1 MNRKLMLPLAML
13 CFACESKEPAP
24 EALPTAAPPV
34 APAQAQTAIARE
46 PAPAVDLDSVP
57 VEEDFEQEAATQLDA
72 KNLGAALDEL
82 EKEIATE

>member
-1 MNRKLMLPLAML
+1 MNRKLILPLAVL

-24 EALPTAAPPV
+24 AAAPSA
-34 APAQAQTAIARE
+34 APAQPQAQTAIARD

-72 KNLGAALDEL
+72 KNLGATLDAL